1 MNFYDDLRAA
11 ETALDH
17 RLYAA
22 GNALREGSATQVD
35 ATSALRVILLHT
47 DPVPEEPEQQPAPS
61 PSASATSLLRGP
73 QRRLALA
80 VNLLLV
86 LALGVGF
93 LIGVQ
98 RGQDTVPG
106 GPAPT
111 VQAST
116 AVPSSTVTVT
126 RTVTS
131 VPEQCVETA
140 ELADEVIGRL
150 NRNVRD
156 KRLFLALRD
165 YTIASQACRRQAS
178 P

>member
-1 MNFYDDLRAA
+1 MNFDDGLRAA
-11 ETALDH
+11 DTALDH

-22 GNALREGSATQVD
+22 GNALREASATQVE
-35 ATSALRVILLHT
+35 ATSALRVILLHA
-47 DPVPEEPEQQPAPS
+47 DPAPEEPEQQAAPS
-61 PSASATSLLRGP
+61 PSSPASSLLRRP

-86 LALGVGF
+86 LAIGVGF

-98 RGQDTVPG
+98 RGKDLGHLTPVP
-106 GPAPT
+106 PPS
-111 VQAST
+111 AST
-116 AVPSSTVTVT
+116 AVPSTRPIPA

-131 VPEQCVETA
+131 VPEQCVKAA
-140 ELADEVIGRL
+140 ELADQVISRL

-156 KRLFLALRD
+156 ERLFLALRD
-165 YTIASQACRRQAS
+165 YTIASQACRREAS